1 MTILIEKMGEKQKA
15 YNSLLISPGKFSS
28 LGNGL
33 SLKIIR
39 ELASQPGCAMDLARK
54 LNQDEQKVYYHI
66 RKLEK
71 AGIIKMSGTERRYGM
86 TAKIYTTVAPVVAT
100 KLYDE
105 GHIISEEKSVK
116 DLKDPNIMKFL
127 HPFIEN
133 GKLNAKIIFGNPY
146 PHGKYDQGGLDA
158 CYVADVALFLG
169 NFIKELK
176 LPCYKLD
183 THVREA
189 DLRENLIIIGGPKF
203 NMISHKINS
212 ILPVYFDENN
222 DWNLC
227 SRATKKVYKGD
238 SMGMVVKHTNPFNK
252 NKKILLLAGKRTRG
266 TVASVIAFTQY
277 TNDVIK
283 SVAKNGSLIK
293 IVEGLDRSGDDFTDS
308 VRFIE

>member
-100 KLYDE
+100 KLYDD
-105 GHIISEEKSVK
+105 GYDFGEEKPTKNPAIV
-116 DLKDPNIMKFL
+116 KFL
-127 HPFIEN
+127 HPFIVD
-133 GKLNAKIIFGNPY
+133 GRLNAKIIIGDPY
-146 PHGKYDQGGLDA
+146 PHGKYDQGGLDS
-158 CYVADVALFLG
+158 CYVADFAIFLG
-169 NFIKELK
+169 NFLKELN

-183 THVREA
+183 TNVRNE
-189 DLRENLIIIGGPKF
+189 DLKDNLILIGSPKF
-203 NMISHKINS
+203 NTISDRMNS
-212 ILPVYFDENN
+212 KLSIYFDEKNN
-222 DWNLC
+222 WNVISKL
-227 SRATKKVYKGD
+227 SKNVYKEDNIGIII
-238 SMGMVVKHTNPFNK
+238 KCKNPFNK
-252 NKKILLLAGKRTRG
+252 NKRILLLAGKRTRG
-266 TVASVIAFTQY
+266 TIASIIAITQHI
-277 TNDVIK
+277 NEIAAK
-283 SVAKNGSLIK
+283 AAKNGDVAK
-293 IVEGLDRSGDDFTDS
+293 IVEGLDKDGDSFTDS